1 MVKEILYHTFENGVI
16 YYLLKEGSS
25 KICTKI
31 SRDELIKKDKNLCL
45 EYEKKNSINIDKKN
59 ENQDLNEENSEDI
72 SSEETQRIHNNYKNK
87 KKEKNID
94 EEADKKKGILQ
105 KLLQKKRKIKISKE
119 NPISKNDKKI
129 LNINSNI
136 AQKPVS
142 KSISRESSNIFNE
155 IKIPNDMDK
164 FSSSDDK
171 NEKSINK
178 NKEVEIIKNNISSI
192 YEREGT
198 LLSDTPIKILNIG
211 YKNRNEKKLYCL
223 IKWKQENGIKI
234 LDSIVEYE
242 KIKEGN
248 PLMLLDY
255 FETRIFFLDGD

>member
-1 MVKEILYHTFENGVI
+1 MTKKYLIL
-16 YYLLKEGSS
+16 S
-25 KICTKI
+25 
-31 SRDELIKKDKNLCL
+31 
-45 EYEKKNSINIDKKN
+45 
-59 ENQDLNEENSEDI
+59 
-72 SSEETQRIHNNYKNK
+72 
-87 KKEKNID
+87 
-94 EEADKKKGILQ
+94 
-105 KLLQKKRKIKISKE
+105 
-119 NPISKNDKKI
+119 
-129 LNINSNI
+129 NSNI

-155 IKIPNDMDK
+155 IKIPNDMDI

-223 IKWKQENGIKI
+223 IKWKQKNGIKI

>member
-1 MVKEILYHTFENGVI
+1 M
-16 YYLLKEGSS
+16 
-25 KICTKI
+25 
-31 SRDELIKKDKNLCL
+31 
-45 EYEKKNSINIDKKN
+45 
-59 ENQDLNEENSEDI
+59 DI
-72 SSEETQRIHNNYKNK
+72 
-87 KKEKNID
+87 
-94 EEADKKKGILQ
+94 
-105 KLLQKKRKIKISKE
+105 
-119 NPISKNDKKI
+119 
-129 LNINSNI
+129 
-136 AQKPVS
+136 
-142 KSISRESSNIFNE
+142 
-155 IKIPNDMDK
+155 

-223 IKWKQENGIKI
+223 IKWKQKNGIKI

-242 KIKEGN
+242 KIKKGN

-255 FETRIFFLDGD
+255 FETTIFFLDGD